1 MKTET
6 DWNLITLSQN
16 GDMDAFAEIYS
27 RYVSKIFVF
36 VLTRV
41 RDPYLAEDFTS
52 ETFCRALRR
61 IDSVTYEGTG
71 VCAWLTIIA
80 RNMIYDHTKSAHHK
94 LNITALAIPDF
105 SDDHDNPEEAAVKTL
120 AAIAAKQ
127 RVEQLLSQVRPD
139 YRRCIELRFL
149 QEMTHA
155 EAAAAMDVKES
166 VSKTWQRRAFKELA
180 EIAKAAA

>member
-1 MKTET
+1 MEAET

-80 RNMIYDHTKSAHHK
+80 RNMIFDHTKSAHHK

-120 AAIAAKQ
+120 SAIAAK
-127 RVEQLLSQVRPD
+127 RHVEQLLSQVRPD

-149 QEMTHA
+149 QGMSHA
-155 EAAAAMDVKES
+155 EAAASMDVKES